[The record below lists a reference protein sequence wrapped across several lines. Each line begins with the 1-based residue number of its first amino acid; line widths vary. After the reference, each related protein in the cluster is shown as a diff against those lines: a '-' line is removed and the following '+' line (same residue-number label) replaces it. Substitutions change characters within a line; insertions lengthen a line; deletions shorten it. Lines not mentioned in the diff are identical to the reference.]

1 MMVQFPVPMLGN
13 FAMVVQYY
21 IELLLTVFT
30 LVLEL
35 VALVHCAI
43 QRSDA
48 FRAVGTLSK
57 PVWLLLI
64 GGSTLLT
71 LLLGSSPI
79 GLIGLIGLIAASVY
93 LLDVKPGLKDLR
105 SGGLW

>member
-1 MMVQFPVPMLGN
+1 MMFQFPVPTLDD
-13 FAMVVQYY
+13 FAAVVEYY
-21 IELLLTVFT
+21 IGLLLTVFT

-57 PVWLLLI
+57 LVWLLLI

-71 LLLGSSPI
+71 LLLGASPLGVI
-79 GLIGLIGLIAASVY
+79 GLVGLVAASVY
-93 LLDVKPGLKDLR
+93 LLDVKPGLRDLR